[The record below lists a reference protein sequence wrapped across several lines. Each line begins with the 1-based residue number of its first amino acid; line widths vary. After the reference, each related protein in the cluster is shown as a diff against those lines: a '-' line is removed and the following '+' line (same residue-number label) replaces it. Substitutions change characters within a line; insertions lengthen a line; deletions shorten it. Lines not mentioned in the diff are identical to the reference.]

1 MATWQDHLF
10 LLSHILRCP
19 GGVAMWARGYVQVPM
34 PLRTSIKAV
43 STSPLNDSHLDH
55 IVATLAVILMP
66 VKERE
71 KFLEQVQIALQDT
84 GANENDTVW
93 VMLDEEG
100 EEDEDIANMGA
111 NLSESD
117 LISLLHQIPL
127 DKLFEQV
134 LYIEHDSNED
144 YRQDRNSITEH
155 HMLRIFAFSTVI
167 VRLLK
172 KGLKTYD
179 SPRYRQLAKR
189 LSALIRDVVQY
200 ASDLWESFDKNQVC
214 FCLIIDSMRKSET

>member
-1 MATWQDHLF
+1 M
-10 LLSHILRCP
+10 P
-19 GGVAMWARGYVQVPM
+19 V
-34 PLRTSIKAV
+34 PLRSSTRIL
-43 STSPLNDSHLDH
+43 STSPLNDPHLDH
-55 IVATLAVILMP
+55 IVSTLAVILMP

-84 GANENDTVW
+84 GSQADTVW

-100 EEDEDIANMGA
+100 EEDEDISNIGA

-117 LISLLHQIPL
+117 LIFLLHQIPL
-127 DKLFEQV
+127 DKLFEHA
-134 LYIEHDSNED
+134 LYIEHDSDRD
-144 YRQDRNSITEH
+144 YKQDRTSITEH

-167 VRLLK
+167 VRVLK

-200 ASDLWESFDKNQVC
+200 ASDLWESFDKNEV
-214 FCLIIDSMRKSET
+214 FSFILINI